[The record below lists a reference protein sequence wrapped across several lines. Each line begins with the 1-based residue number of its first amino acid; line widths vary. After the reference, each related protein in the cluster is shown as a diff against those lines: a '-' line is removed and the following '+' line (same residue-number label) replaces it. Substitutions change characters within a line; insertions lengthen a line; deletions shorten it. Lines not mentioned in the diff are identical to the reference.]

1 MTRTIN
7 NKPLVTIVIPVYNGS
22 DYLREAI
29 DSALAQTYQNIEV
42 LVINDGSNDNGATE
56 GIALSYGDRIR
67 YLMKGNGGVSSAL
80 NLGLRQMAGE
90 YFCWLSHDDIYKPH
104 KIESQINYL
113 VGEIGVKAVY
123 CLTEIIDAY
132 GCFLHRQQL
141 PSTNYLLGAM
151 SYYETWMYA
160 CSIMTHKSCFDVIG
174 EFNEQN
180 RTTQDVEFSYL
191 LLHNFTVHCLPEYL
205 VARRDHE
212 MSGTYSLRNL
222 NRLEMR
228 VLIQRMIK
236 QYGLEFFSIKRG
248 VLTKSDKAE
257 IYEKLGD
264 AIRKDKENVAVY
276 CYLKSLRH
284 LPWVKNPSMNKLAS
298 TLHTMAKNNVKT
310 MVKNTRKSL
319 G

>member
-1 MTRTIN
+1 MASPIDDA
-7 NKPLVTIVIPVYNGS
+7 PLVTIVIPVYNGS

-29 DSALAQTYQNIEV
+29 DSALAQTYKNIEI
-42 LVINDGSNDNGATE
+42 LVIDDGSNDKGATE

-67 YLMKGNGGVSSAL
+67 YFKKNNGGVSSAL

-90 YFCWLSHDDIYKPH
+90 YFCWLSHDDMYKPH
-104 KIESQINYL
+104 KIESQINCL
-113 VGEIGVKAVY
+113 VNEKGVKAVY
-123 CLTEIIDAY
+123 CLTEIIDAS
-132 GCFLHRQQL
+132 GCFVHRQQL
-141 PSTNYLLGAM
+141 PSTNCLLGAM

-160 CSIMTHKSCFDVIG
+160 CSIMVHKSCFDVIG

-191 LLHNFTVHCLPEYL
+191 LLHHFTVHCLPEYL

-222 NRLEMR
+222 NRMEMR

-236 QYGLEFFSIKRG
+236 NYGLEFFSTKRG
-248 VLTKSDKAE
+248 ALTRSERAG

-264 AIRKDKENVAVY
+264 AIRKDKENVAIY
-276 CYLKSLRH
+276 CYLKSLKH
-284 LPWVKNPSMNKLAS
+284 VPWVKNPSLNKLFS

-310 MVKNTRKSL
+310 MVKHTRKSL
-319 G
+319 C